1 MKSVKFQTGAIKNP
15 SMFVGFANEDS
26 VWGRDESVEVFDEMV
41 LIEVLETLVLVFT
54 VVGEAIYSGLSSFI
68 FGVAL
73 VDEGDSVLQRKVV
86 DRRYTVELLVHNGK
100 SFL

>member
-1 MKSVKFQTGAIKNP
+1 
-15 SMFVGFANEDS
+15 MFFEL
-26 VWGRDESVEVFDEMV
+26 V
-41 LIEVLETLVLVFT
+41 LIEVLETLVLVLA
-54 VVGEAIYSGLSSFI
+54 VVGEAIYSGLSSLV

>member
-1 MKSVKFQTGAIKNP
+1 
-15 SMFVGFANEDS
+15 MFS
-26 VWGRDESVEVFDEMV
+26 EVA
-41 LIEVLETLVLVFT
+41 LIEVLEAFILVLT
-54 VVGEAIYSGLSSFI
+54 VVSEAIYGVLSSFI

-73 VDEGDSVLQRKVV
+73 VDEGDSVLQGKVV